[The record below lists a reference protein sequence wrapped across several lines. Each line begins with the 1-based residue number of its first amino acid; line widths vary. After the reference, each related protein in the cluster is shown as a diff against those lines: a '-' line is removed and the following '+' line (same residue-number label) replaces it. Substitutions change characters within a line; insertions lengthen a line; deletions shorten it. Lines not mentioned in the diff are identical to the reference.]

1 MDSNMDLINDLFGNE
16 ISYDVNIENNKDK
29 NYYIGQ
35 GEHIIKNIENKDN
48 YFFFLKTILK
58 NYNKLSVEQK
68 KEIEIILDIKPKI
81 VYKDKIV
88 TKIVYKEKKPKINI
102 DDY

>member
-1 MDSNMDLINDLFGNE
+1 MDSNMDLINDLFGDE
-16 ISYDVNIENNKDK
+16 INYDVNIENNKDK

-35 GEHIIKNIENKDN
+35 AEHIIKNIENPSN

-58 NYNKLSVEQK
+58 NGNKLSIEQK
-68 KEIEIILDIKPKI
+68 KEIEKILDIKPTL

-88 TKIVYKEKKPKINI
+88 TKIVYKDKKPKIKV